1 MRDGCEEMCDLAVID
16 LLYSMGIRVGELVS
30 LDRNDIDFEQREC
43 IVYGKEK
50 IRNAESISMRR
61 LKSI

>member
-16 LLYSMGIRVGELVS
+16 LLYSTGIRVGELVS

-50 IRNAESISMRR
+50 IRNAVSISMRR
-61 LKSI
+61 L